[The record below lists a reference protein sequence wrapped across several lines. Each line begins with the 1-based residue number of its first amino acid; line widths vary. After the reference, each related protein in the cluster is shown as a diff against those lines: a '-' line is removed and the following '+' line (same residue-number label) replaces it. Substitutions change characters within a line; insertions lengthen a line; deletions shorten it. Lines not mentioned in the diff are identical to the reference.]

1 MELWQLSATELAAGI
16 RDREFSSVEAV
27 RSFLGRI
34 EAVNPALNAL
44 VEVLPDDALE
54 AARHADQAVAAGAE
68 LGPLH
73 GVPVNTKI
81 NTSERGKLASHG
93 LTIAAQARA
102 TGDAACVAGL
112 RASGAVFLGRSNAPA
127 FSMRW
132 FSSNDPH
139 GRTLNPWDASR
150 TPGGS
155 SGGAAAAVAAGMAPI
170 GQGNDIAGSIRF
182 PAACCG
188 VVGIRPTV
196 GLVSGWEPPGG
207 PELEGPLTFQTWAVH
222 GPIAKTVADAGLAL
236 AAMAG
241 PDLRDP
247 FGIPALPSPL
257 YAEGPVRI
265 GVVRD
270 VGLAKSH
277 PSVEAALDLAARRL
291 ADAGHTVEEIDVPL
305 LGEAARLWSLLL
317 MEDLKPLAPGMR
329 EIGDEATRRNL
340 AFGFEAAAE
349 LWGEVGVTDYIQGW
363 ARRATLIT
371 RLQELLT
378 GGDRPTLLLT
388 PVCAEPPFEQD
399 ADIIDPARA
408 RSLFSAMW
416 PMTSVPVLGF
426 PAITLPV
433 TVTDGLPLSIQLI
446 APRFADPLLLT
457 TAATLESSTPTLT
470 PPLPS

>member
-16 RDREFSSVEAV
+16 RNREFSSGEAV
-27 RSFLGRI
+27 RSCLGRI

-44 VEVLPDDALE
+44 VEVLPEDALE
-54 AARHADQAVAAGAE
+54 AARRADEAVAAGAV

-81 NTSERGKLASHG
+81 NTPERGKLASHG
-93 LTIAAQARA
+93 LTVAAGARA
-102 TGDAACVAGL
+102 TGDAACVGGL

-132 FSSNDPH
+132 FSGNDPH

-207 PELEGPLTFQTWAVH
+207 PELEGPLTFQAWAVH
-222 GPIAKTVADAGLAL
+222 GPIAKTVSDARLAL
-236 AAMAG
+236 AAMTT

-247 FGIPALPSPL
+247 FGVPAVPSLAPRR
-257 YAEGPVRI
+257 GPVRI

-270 VGLAKSH
+270 VGLARAH
-277 PSVEAALDLAARRL
+277 PSVDAAVTTAARRL
-291 ADAGHTVEEIDVPL
+291 ADAGHPVEEMEVPL

-317 MEDLKPLAPGMR
+317 MEDLKPMAPGMR

-340 AFGFEAAAE
+340 TFCFEAAAE
-349 LWGEVGVTDYIQGW
+349 LWGAVGITDYIQGW

-378 GGDRPTLLLT
+378 GGDGNTLLLT
-388 PVCAEPPFEQD
+388 PACAEPPFEQD

-408 RSLFSAMW
+408 RSLFPAMW

-426 PAITLPV
+426 PAITVPV
-433 TVTDGLPLSIQLI
+433 QATDGLPLSVQLI
-446 APRFADPLLLT
+446 AARFAEPLLFDIATDLESRT
-457 TAATLESSTPTLT
+457 TALA
-470 PPLPS
+470 PPLPA